1 MITYQMLQQVEGD
14 QDSYTN
20 YYANVYQCP
29 LAENSVLAERSKEM
43 DRILRKPIITIASDS
58 NNRQP
63 KGDKYD

>member
-1 MITYQMLQQVEGD
+1 MISYEILLQIEGD
-14 QDSYTN
+14 KDKHSN
-20 YYANVYQCP
+20 YYVNVYQTP
-29 LAENSVLAERSKEM
+29 LSENSVLAERSKEM

>member
-14 QDSYTN
+14 KDKYAN
-20 YYANVYQCP
+20 YYVNIYQSP
-29 LAENSVLAERSKEM
+29 LSENSVLAERSKEM

>member
-1 MITYQMLQQVEGD
+1 MISYEILLQIEGD
-14 QDSYTN
+14 QDKHSN
-20 YYANVYQCP
+20 YYVNVYQSP
-29 LAENSVLAERSKEM
+29 SSENSVLAERSKEM

>member
-1 MITYQMLQQVEGD
+1 MIPYEVLRQIEGD

-29 LAENSVLAERSKEM
+29 LAENSVLAERDKEM
-43 DRILRKPIITIASDS
+43 NRILNKPIITIASDS
-58 NNRQP
+58 NNRQH

>member
-14 QDSYTN
+14 KDKYAN
-20 YYANVYQCP
+20 YYVNIYQSP
-29 LAENSVLAERSKEM
+29 SSENSVLAERSKEM
-43 DRILRKPIITIASDS
+43 NRILRKPIITIASDS

>member
-1 MITYQMLQQVEGD
+1 MISYEILLQIEGD
-14 QDSYTN
+14 QDKHSN
-20 YYANVYQCP
+20 YYVNVYQSP
-29 LAENSVLAERSKEM
+29 LSENSVLAERSKEM